1 MTPWELQ
8 ALEFS
13 SCNCDFGCPCQFNGL
28 PTTGQCE
35 AFVGLQI
42 DAGYFGDT
50 SLAGVRA
57 AVLMQWPGAVHE
69 GGGKA
74 LPIIDPSAS
83 EAQREGILNI
93 LAGMET
99 EEGATIFNV
108 FAATYETLEPRF
120 IPVELSVDVDA
131 RLGSLRVA
139 GIGESVGQPLLNP
152 ITREE
157 HRARI
162 DLPHGFEYALAEVG
176 RATFSTTGPIT
187 MTNSDTHAHFAR
199 LHMNNQGVVRD
210 QAA

>member
-1 MTPWELQ
+1 MTPWEFR
-8 ALEFS
+8 AREFS

-28 PTTGQCE
+28 PTSGQCE

-42 DAGYFGDT
+42 DDGHFGDV
-50 SLAGVRA
+50 SLDGMRA

-69 GGGKA
+69 GNGKA
-74 LPIIDPSAS
+74 LPIIDPAAT
-83 EAQREGILNI
+83 EAQRAALLTIL
-93 LAGMET
+93 GGGET

-108 FAATYETLEPRF
+108 FAATYDVIEPRF

-139 GIGESVGQPLLNP
+139 GIGESRGQPLLNP
-152 ITREE
+152 VTGEE

-162 DLPHGFEYALAEVG
+162 DLPHGFEYELAEVG

-187 MTNSDTHAHFAR
+187 MTNTDTHAHFAR
-199 LHMNNQGVVRD
+199 LHLNNQGVVRER
-210 QAA
+210 AA